1 MVDTFLQGVKKTVKV
16 IDINDDCSLK
26 IEHDGIIED
35 VISSE
40 MTIHNASE

>member
-1 MVDTFLQGVKKTVKV
+1 MRNIVKIAFNVKV